1 MKAWRHTLGLALT
14 LLTAA
19 ALGLLGMGRL
29 GAQTGHQPVAGAEHV
44 RGVEQTLLTFPEWYL
59 VFSPQEYADF
69 IAEERPSEFP
79 YFGHIEQFWQSYA
92 AVTAETNR
100 RGLELNPGYHVMIMV
115 IGVSTTVEYALRS
128 AYELLIGRLT
138 EALASEPTDEEKFAA
153 DVAQEYVDFIR
164 ERPWY
169 EFDFASRL
177 RSLWTDTGFAGPDLL
192 RKWERKFVLSTEY
205 GIKMLYGQLIKFA
218 TGSVYEA
225 AAPVTSIVTRPVPA
239 PDPRLPELKIVQTLP
254 DGRALITVPRYEAF
268 MHYAQALANKEIFM
282 EEIAGNRSLLLVSLH
297 TTPDWLPSVDAPVL
311 LRQPILT
318 DPGRQRVVVMIA
330 VSSLSAKLRYW
341 KTQNVQV
348 EHVFDY

>member
-1 MKAWRHTLGLALT
+1 MSSWRHTLGLTVAMLAVST
-14 LLTAA
+14 
-19 ALGLLGMGRL
+19 LGLLGMGRL
-29 GAQTGHQPVAGAEHV
+29 AAQTGHQPVAGPEHV

-69 IAEERPSEFP
+69 IADERPSEFP

-92 AVTAETNR
+92 AVTAEANR
-100 RGLELNPGYHVMIMV
+100 RDLALNPGYHVMIMV

-128 AYELLIGRLT
+128 AYELLIGRIT
-138 EALASEPTDEEKFAA
+138 EMLASAPTDEDRFAA

-169 EFDFASRL
+169 EFDFWARL
-177 RSLWTDTGFAGPDLL
+177 RSLWTDVSVEGQDQL
-192 RKWERKFVLSTEY
+192 RKWERRFVLSTEY
-205 GIKMLYGQLIKFA
+205 GIKMVYGQLIKFA

-225 AAPVTSIVTRPVPA
+225 AAPVTSIVVRPAPA
-239 PDPRLPELKIVQTLP
+239 PDRQLPDLKVLKVLP

-268 MHYAQALANKEIFM
+268 MHYTQALAAKDIFF

-297 TTPDWLPSVDAPVL
+297 TTPDWLPAVDAPVL

-318 DPGRQRVVVMIA
+318 HPGRQRVVVMIA
-330 VSSLSAKLRYW
+330 VGSLSAKLRYW
-341 KTQNVQV
+341 KTQGVQL